1 MKKLLLG
8 TTALVAMGALATPA
22 LAADPV
28 KVSVS
33 GEFLVLWGFALEDQ
47 KDAAGQ
53 PGEDKRSHGAYQNS
67 KLTFGGSTTLDN
79 GVTAGVEIKLEG
91 QSQDN
96 NVDKSWA
103 YFEGNFGKI
112 ELGSVDGVAFKST
125 SWLPSAYHYQGP
137 NYGSV
142 IWGENNNGGGFSP
155 QSITGAWTYGGVA
168 FGNDNE
174 KINYFTPRFNTP
186 LGGFQLGASYAPEA
200 CELENGQQGEDCGY
214 PGYWSSDNNNASA
227 SFRQSE
233 VWELGVNYAG
243 DVGDLSLGVSIGYME
258 GQSENSA
265 ATFEDRNELSVNG
278 SVGFGRFTVGAGF
291 RNDTQGLAGNNT
303 DTTVW
308 ALSGSY
314 GVGPWT
320 FGVGTVNVEAEAGT
334 AGGQDELSVFA
345 AGVNYDI
352 GPGILLTA
360 GVDTA
365 DYEDNLNN
373 PAGENSWTSLTV
385 GSRIWF

>member
-8 TTALVAMGALATPA
+8 STALVAMGLLATPA
-22 LAADPV
+22 LAAEMV
-28 KVSVS
+28 KVSVN
-33 GEFLVLWGFALEDQ
+33 GEFLVLWGFALDDQ
-47 KDAAGQ
+47 DDAVGQ

-67 KLTFGGSTTLDN
+67 KLKFGGSTTLDN
-79 GVTAGVEIKLEG
+79 GITVGVNIDLAG

-103 YFEGNFGKI
+103 YFDGTFGKI
-112 ELGSVDGVAFKST
+112 EVGSVDGVAFKST
-125 SWLPSAYHYQGP
+125 AWLPSAYHYQGP

-174 KINYFTPRFNTP
+174 KVNYFTPRIS
-186 LGGFQLGASYAPEA
+186 GFQLGASYTPEA
-200 CELENGQQGEDCGY
+200 CELENSQQGQDCGY
-214 PGYWSSDNNNASA
+214 PGYWSGDSNNASA

-243 DVGDLSLGVSIGYME
+243 DIGDASIGFSIGYID

-265 ATFEDRNELSVNG
+265 ATFEDRDEISVNG
-278 SVGFGRFTVGAGF
+278 SVGFGAFTVGAGF
-291 RNDTQGLAGNNT
+291 RNDNQGLAGNNT
-303 DTTVW
+303 DTSVW

-314 GVGPWT
+314 GMGAWT
-320 FGVGTVNVEAEAGT
+320 FGAGLINVESEAGA

-360 GVDTA
+360 GVDSA